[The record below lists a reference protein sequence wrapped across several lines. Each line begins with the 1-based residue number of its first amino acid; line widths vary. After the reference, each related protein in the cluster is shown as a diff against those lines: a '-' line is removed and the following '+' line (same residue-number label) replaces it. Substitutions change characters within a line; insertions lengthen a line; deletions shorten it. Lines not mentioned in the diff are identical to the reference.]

1 MKPSKGNSKR
11 AVKKTE
17 GHYMKCSLVAD
28 IMFVA
33 PGEHGPVW
41 PDEKGLCEAMDL
53 AKSNGLS
60 AIEIFDFEGRNLELL
75 AEEARKRNMEIIS
88 FCQKN
93 GKFWGD
99 PAHLDEFVQGF
110 RDSVEAAKTLGAS
123 NVVVSDDFYPTELP
137 REEVHAA
144 MVEGLKRLAPLAEQA
159 GLTVIAEPLSGKY
172 FRDAKEPF
180 DIIREVN
187 SPNIKLLYDIFHFQL
202 IAGNITKTLREN
214 IDLIGHIHGAGA
226 PDRGDLTESEL
237 DYSYILEQLSKTGYD
252 RYFGLEFFTFEN
264 RNEKVWKSANLACR
278 NRELRQQ
285 LAEYFAQHRN
295 S

>member
-1 MKPSKGNSKR
+1 
-11 AVKKTE
+11 
-17 GHYMKCSLVAD
+17 MKCSLVAD

-41 PDEKGLCEAMDL
+41 PDEKGLCKAMDL

-60 AIEIFDFEGRNLELL
+60 AIEIFDFAGRDLELL
-75 AEEARKRNMEIIS
+75 AAEAKKRDMEIIS

-99 PAHLDEFVQGF
+99 PARLDEFVQGF
-110 RDSVEAAKTLGAS
+110 SDSVEAAKKLGAS
-123 NVVVSDDFYPTELP
+123 NVIVSDDLYPTDLP
-137 REEVHAA
+137 REQVHAA
-144 MVEGLKRLAPLAEQA
+144 MVEGLKKIAPLAEQA

-172 FRDAKEPF
+172 FRDAVEPF

-187 SPNIKLLYDIFHFQL
+187 SPNVKLLYDIFHFQL

-226 PDRGDLTESEL
+226 PDRGDMTEGEL

-252 RYFGLEFFTFEN
+252 KYFGLEFFTFEN
-264 RNEKVWKSANLACR
+264 REEKVWKSAKLVRR
-278 NRELRQQ
+278 NRELRQE
-285 LAEYFAQHRN
+285 LAKYFAEHRN

>member
-1 MKPSKGNSKR
+1 
-11 AVKKTE
+11 
-17 GHYMKCSLVAD
+17 MKCSLVAD

-41 PDEKGLCEAMDL
+41 PDEKGLCDAMDL

-60 AIEIFDFEGRNLELL
+60 AIEIFDFEGRDLELL
-75 AEEARKRNMEIIS
+75 AAEAKKRDMEIIS

-99 PAHLDEFVQGF
+99 PARLDEFVRGF
-110 RDSVEAAKTLGAS
+110 CDSVEAAKKLGAS
-123 NVVVSDDFYPTELP
+123 NVIVSDDLYPADLP
-137 REEVHAA
+137 REQVHAA
-144 MVEGLKRLAPLAEQA
+144 MVEGLKRVAPLAEQA

-172 FRDAKEPF
+172 FRDAVEPF

-187 SPNIKLLYDIFHFQL
+187 SPNVKLLYDIFHFQL
-202 IAGNITKTLREN
+202 IAGNITRTLREN

-226 PDRGDLTESEL
+226 PDRGDMTEGEL
-237 DYSYILEQLSKTGYD
+237 DYSYILKQLSKTGYD
-252 RYFGLEFFTFEN
+252 KYFGLEFFTFEN
-264 RNEKVWKSANLACR
+264 REEKVWKSAKLACR

>member
-1 MKPSKGNSKR
+1 
-11 AVKKTE
+11 
-17 GHYMKCSLVAD
+17 MKCSLVAD

-41 PDEKGLCEAMDL
+41 PDEKGLCDAMDL

-60 AIEIFDFEGRNLELL
+60 AIEIFDFEGRDLELL
-75 AEEARKRNMEIIS
+75 AAEAKKRDMESIS

-99 PAHLDEFVQGF
+99 PARLDEFVRGF
-110 RDSVEAAKTLGAS
+110 CESVEAAKKLGAS
-123 NVVVSDDFYPTELP
+123 NVIVSDDLYPADLP
-137 REEVHAA
+137 REQVHAA
-144 MVEGLKRLAPLAEQA
+144 MVEGLKRVAPLAEQA

-172 FRDAKEPF
+172 FRDAVEPF

-187 SPNIKLLYDIFHFQL
+187 SPNVKLLYDIFHFQL
-202 IAGNITKTLREN
+202 IAGNITRTLREN

-226 PDRGDLTESEL
+226 PDRGDMTEGEL

-252 RYFGLEFFTFEN
+252 KYFGLEFFTFEN
-264 RNEKVWKSANLACR
+264 REEKVWKSAKLVRR

-285 LAEYFAQHRN
+285 LAEYFAAHRN

>member
-1 MKPSKGNSKR
+1 
-11 AVKKTE
+11 
-17 GHYMKCSLVAD
+17 MKCSLVAD

-41 PDEKGLCEAMDL
+41 PDEKGLCDAMDL

-60 AIEIFDFEGRNLELL
+60 AIEIFDFEGRDLELL
-75 AEEARKRNMEIIS
+75 AAEAKKRDMEIIS

-99 PAHLDEFVQGF
+99 PARLDEFVRGF
-110 RDSVEAAKTLGAS
+110 CDSVEAAKKLGAS
-123 NVVVSDDFYPTELP
+123 NVIVSDDLYPADLP
-137 REEVHAA
+137 REQVHAA
-144 MVEGLKRLAPLAEQA
+144 MIEGLKRVAPLAEQA

-172 FRDAKEPF
+172 FRDAVEPF

-187 SPNIKLLYDIFHFQL
+187 SPNVKLLYDIFHFQL
-202 IAGNITKTLREN
+202 IAGNITRTLREN

-226 PDRGDLTESEL
+226 PDRGDMTEGEL

-252 RYFGLEFFTFEN
+252 KYFGLEFFTFEN
-264 RNEKVWKSANLACR
+264 REEKVWKSAKLVRR

-285 LAEYFAQHRN
+285 LAEYFAAHRN

>member
-1 MKPSKGNSKR
+1 
-11 AVKKTE
+11 
-17 GHYMKCSLVAD
+17 MKCSLVAD

-41 PDEKGLCEAMDL
+41 PDEKGLCKAMDL

-60 AIEIFDFEGRNLELL
+60 AIEIFDFAGRDLELL
-75 AEEARKRNMEIIS
+75 AAEAKKRDMEIIS

-110 RDSVEAAKTLGAS
+110 RDSVVAAKKLGAS
-123 NVVVSDDFYPTELP
+123 NVIVSDDLYPTNLP
-137 REEVHAA
+137 REQVHAA

-172 FRDAKEPF
+172 FRDAVEPF

-187 SPNIKLLYDIFHFQL
+187 SPNVKLLYDIFHFQL

-226 PDRGDLTESEL
+226 PDRGDMTEGEL

-252 RYFGLEFFTFEN
+252 KYFGLEFFTFEN
-264 RNEKVWKSANLACR
+264 REEKVWKSAKLVR
-278 NRELRQQ
+278 QNRELRQQ
-285 LAEYFAQHRN
+285 LAEYFAEHRN

>member
-1 MKPSKGNSKR
+1 MNMNMNKEEKS
-11 AVKKTE
+11 
-17 GHYMKCSLVAD
+17 MKCSLVAD

-41 PDEKGLCEAMDL
+41 PDEKGLCDAMDL

-60 AIEIFDFEGRNLELL
+60 AIEIFDFEGRDLELL
-75 AEEARKRNMEIIS
+75 AAEAKKRDMEIIS

-99 PAHLDEFVQGF
+99 PARLDEFVRGF
-110 RDSVEAAKTLGAS
+110 CDSVEAAKKLGAS
-123 NVVVSDDFYPTELP
+123 NVIVSDDLYPADLP
-137 REEVHAA
+137 REQVHAA
-144 MVEGLKRLAPLAEQA
+144 MVEGLKRVAPLAEQA

-172 FRDAKEPF
+172 FRDAVEPF

-187 SPNIKLLYDIFHFQL
+187 SPNVKLLYDIFHFQL
-202 IAGNITKTLREN
+202 IAGNITRTLREN

-226 PDRGDLTESEL
+226 PDRGDMTEGEL

-252 RYFGLEFFTFEN
+252 KYFGLEFFTFEN
-264 RNEKVWKSANLACR
+264 REEKVWKSAKLVRR

-285 LAEYFAQHRN
+285 LAEYFAAHRN

>member
-1 MKPSKGNSKR
+1 MK
-11 AVKKTE
+11 
-17 GHYMKCSLVAD
+17 YSLVAD

-41 PDEKGLCEAMDL
+41 PDETGLCKAMDL
-53 AKSNGLS
+53 AKTNGLN
-60 AIEIFDFEGRNLELL
+60 AIEIFDFEGRDLELL
-75 AEEARKRNMEIIS
+75 AAEAKKRDMEIIS

-99 PAHLDEFVQGF
+99 PNRLDEFVQGL
-110 RDSVEAAKTLGAS
+110 RDSLDAAKKLGAP
-123 NVVVSDDFYPTELP
+123 NVIVSDDLYPTDLP

-144 MVEGLKRLAPLAEQA
+144 MVEGLKRLAPIAEEA
-159 GLTVIAEPLSGKY
+159 GVTVIAEPLSGK
-172 FRDAKEPF
+172 FFHDAKEPF

-187 SPNIKLLYDIFHFQL
+187 SPNVKLLYDIFHFQL
-202 IAGNITKTLREN
+202 IAGNITNTIREN

-226 PDRGDLTESEL
+226 PDRGDMTEGEL

-252 RYFGLEFFTFEN
+252 KYFGLEFFTFEN
-264 RNEKVWKSANLACR
+264 REEKVWKSAKLVRR

-285 LAEYFAQHRN
+285 LAEYFAAHRN

>member
-1 MKPSKGNSKR
+1 
-11 AVKKTE
+11 
-17 GHYMKCSLVAD
+17 MKCSLVAD

-41 PDEKGLCEAMDL
+41 PDEKGLCDAMDL

-60 AIEIFDFEGRNLELL
+60 AIEIFDFEGRDLELL
-75 AEEARKRNMEIIS
+75 AAEAKKRDMEIIS

-99 PAHLDEFVQGF
+99 PARLDEFVRGF
-110 RDSVEAAKTLGAS
+110 CDSVEAAKKLGAS
-123 NVVVSDDFYPTELP
+123 NVIVSDDLYPADLP
-137 REEVHAA
+137 REQVHAA
-144 MVEGLKRLAPLAEQA
+144 MVEGLKRVAPLAEQA

-172 FRDAKEPF
+172 FRDAVEPF

-187 SPNIKLLYDIFHFQL
+187 SPNVKLLYDIFHFQL
-202 IAGNITKTLREN
+202 IAGNITRTLREN

-226 PDRGDLTESEL
+226 PDRGDMTEGEL

-252 RYFGLEFFTFEN
+252 KYFGLEFFTFEN
-264 RNEKVWKSANLACR
+264 REEKVWKSAKLVRR

-285 LAEYFAQHRN
+285 LAEYFAAHRN

>member
-1 MKPSKGNSKR
+1 
-11 AVKKTE
+11 
-17 GHYMKCSLVAD
+17 MKCSLVAD

-41 PDEKGLCEAMDL
+41 PDEKGLCKAMDL

-60 AIEIFDFEGRNLELL
+60 AIEIFDFAGRDLELL
-75 AEEARKRNMEIIS
+75 AAEAKKRDMEIIS

-99 PAHLDEFVQGF
+99 PARLDEFVQGF
-110 RDSVEAAKTLGAS
+110 SDSVEAAKKLGAS
-123 NVVVSDDFYPTELP
+123 NVIVSDDLYPTDLP
-137 REEVHAA
+137 REQVHAA
-144 MVEGLKRLAPLAEQA
+144 MVEGLKKIAPLAEQA

-172 FRDAKEPF
+172 FRDAVEPF

-187 SPNIKLLYDIFHFQL
+187 SPNVKLLYDIFHFQL

-226 PDRGDLTESEL
+226 PDRGDMTEGEL

-252 RYFGLEFFTFEN
+252 KYFGLEFFTFEN
-264 RNEKVWKSANLACR
+264 REEKVWKSAKLVRR

-285 LAEYFAQHRN
+285 LAEYFAEHRN

>member
-1 MKPSKGNSKR
+1 MNMNKEEKS
-11 AVKKTE
+11 
-17 GHYMKCSLVAD
+17 MKCSLVAD

-41 PDEKGLCEAMDL
+41 PDEKGLCDAMDL

-60 AIEIFDFEGRNLELL
+60 AIEIFDFEGRDLELL
-75 AEEARKRNMEIIS
+75 AAEAKKRDMEIIS

-99 PAHLDEFVQGF
+99 PARLDEFVRGF
-110 RDSVEAAKTLGAS
+110 CDSVEAAKKLGAS
-123 NVVVSDDFYPTELP
+123 NVIVSDDLYPADLP
-137 REEVHAA
+137 REQVHAA
-144 MVEGLKRLAPLAEQA
+144 MVEGLKRVAPLAEQA

-172 FRDAKEPF
+172 FRDAVEPF

-187 SPNIKLLYDIFHFQL
+187 SPNVKLLYDIFHFQL
-202 IAGNITKTLREN
+202 IAGNITRTLREN

-226 PDRGDLTESEL
+226 PDRGDMTEGEL

-252 RYFGLEFFTFEN
+252 KYFGLEFFTFEN
-264 RNEKVWKSANLACR
+264 REEKVWKSAKLVRR

-285 LAEYFAQHRN
+285 LAEYFAAHRN

>member
-1 MKPSKGNSKR
+1 
-11 AVKKTE
+11 
-17 GHYMKCSLVAD
+17 MKCSLVAD

-41 PDEKGLCEAMDL
+41 PDEKGLCKAMDL

-60 AIEIFDFEGRNLELL
+60 AIEIFDFAGRDLELL
-75 AEEARKRNMEIIS
+75 AAEAKKRDMEIIS

-110 RDSVEAAKTLGAS
+110 RDSVVAAKKLGAS
-123 NVVVSDDFYPTELP
+123 NVIVSDDLYPTNLP
-137 REEVHAA
+137 REQVHAA

-172 FRDAKEPF
+172 FRDAVEPF

-187 SPNIKLLYDIFHFQL
+187 SPNVKLLYDIFHFQL

-226 PDRGDLTESEL
+226 PDRGDMTEGEL
-237 DYSYILEQLSKTGYD
+237 DYSYILEQLSKIGYD
-252 RYFGLEFFTFEN
+252 KYFGLEFFTFEN
-264 RNEKVWKSANLACR
+264 REEKVWKSAKLVRR

-285 LAEYFAQHRN
+285 LAEYFAEHRN

>member
-1 MKPSKGNSKR
+1 
-11 AVKKTE
+11 
-17 GHYMKCSLVAD
+17 MKCSLVAD

-53 AKSNGLS
+53 AKSNGLK

-75 AEEARKRNMEIIS
+75 AAEAKKRDMEIIS

-99 PAHLDEFVQGF
+99 PAHLDEFAQGF

-123 NVVVSDDFYPTELP
+123 NLVVSDDFYPTELP

-144 MVEGLKRLAPLAEQA
+144 MVEGLKRIAPLAEQE

-187 SPNIKLLYDIFHFQL
+187 SPNVKLLYDIFHFQQ

-214 IDLIGHIHGAGA
+214 IDLIGHIHGAGV
-226 PDRGDLTESEL
+226 PDRGDMTEGEL

-252 RYFGLEFFTFEN
+252 KYFGLEFFTFEN
-264 RNEKVWKSANLACR
+264 RNEKVWKSANLVCR
-278 NRELRQQ
+278 NQELRQQ
-285 LAEYFAQHRN
+285 LAEYFAKHRN

>member
-1 MKPSKGNSKR
+1 
-11 AVKKTE
+11 
-17 GHYMKCSLVAD
+17 MKCSLVAD

-41 PDEKGLCEAMDL
+41 PDEKGLCKAMDL

-60 AIEIFDFEGRNLELL
+60 AIEIFDFEGRDLELL
-75 AEEARKRNMEIIS
+75 AAEAKKRDMEIIS

-110 RDSVEAAKTLGAS
+110 RDSVVAAKKLGAS
-123 NVVVSDDFYPTELP
+123 NVIVSDDLYPTNLP
-137 REEVHAA
+137 REQVHAA
-144 MVEGLKRLAPLAEQA
+144 MVEGLKRVAPLAEQA

-172 FRDAKEPF
+172 FRDAVEPF

-187 SPNIKLLYDIFHFQL
+187 SPNVKLLYDIFHFQL

-226 PDRGDLTESEL
+226 PDRGDMTEGEL
-237 DYSYILEQLSKTGYD
+237 DYSYILEQLSKIGYD
-252 RYFGLEFFTFEN
+252 KYFGLEFFTFEN
-264 RNEKVWKSANLACR
+264 REEKVWKSAKLVRR

-285 LAEYFAQHRN
+285 LAEYFAEHRN

>member
-1 MKPSKGNSKR
+1 
-11 AVKKTE
+11 
-17 GHYMKCSLVAD
+17 MKCSLVAD

-75 AEEARKRNMEIIS
+75 AAEARKRNMEIIS

-110 RDSVEAAKTLGAS
+110 RDSVESAKTLGAS
-123 NVVVSDDFYPTELP
+123 NVVVSDDFCPTELP
-137 REEVHAA
+137 REEIHAA

-226 PDRGDLTESEL
+226 PDRGDLTDSEL

-252 RYFGLEFFTFEN
+252 KYFGLEFFTFEN
-264 RNEKVWKSANLACR
+264 REEKVWKSAKLVRR
-278 NRELRQQ
+278 NRELRQE
-285 LAEYFAQHRN
+285 LAKYFAEHRN

>member
-1 MKPSKGNSKR
+1 
-11 AVKKTE
+11 
-17 GHYMKCSLVAD
+17 MKCSLVAD

-41 PDEKGLCEAMDL
+41 PDEKGLCDAMDL

-60 AIEIFDFEGRNLELL
+60 AIEIFDFEGRDLELL
-75 AEEARKRNMEIIS
+75 AAEAKKRDMEIIS

-99 PAHLDEFVQGF
+99 PARLDEFVQGF
-110 RDSVEAAKTLGAS
+110 SDSVEAAKKLGAS
-123 NVVVSDDFYPTELP
+123 NVIVSDDLYPTDLP
-137 REEVHAA
+137 REQVHAA
-144 MVEGLKRLAPLAEQA
+144 MVEGLKKIAPLAEQA

-172 FRDAKEPF
+172 FRDAVEPF

-187 SPNIKLLYDIFHFQL
+187 SPNVKLLYDIFHFQL

-226 PDRGDLTESEL
+226 PDRGDMTEGEL

-252 RYFGLEFFTFEN
+252 KYFGLEFFTFEN
-264 RNEKVWKSANLACR
+264 REEKVWKSAKLVRR
-278 NRELRQQ
+278 NRELRQE
-285 LAEYFAQHRN
+285 LAKYFAEHRN

>member
-1 MKPSKGNSKR
+1 MNMNKEEKS
-11 AVKKTE
+11 
-17 GHYMKCSLVAD
+17 MKCSLVAD

-41 PDEKGLCEAMDL
+41 PDEKGLCDAMDL

-60 AIEIFDFEGRNLELL
+60 AIEIFDFEGRDLELL
-75 AEEARKRNMEIIS
+75 AAEAKKRDMEIIS

-99 PAHLDEFVQGF
+99 PARLDEFVRGF
-110 RDSVEAAKTLGAS
+110 CDSVEAAKKLGAS
-123 NVVVSDDFYPTELP
+123 NVIVSDDLYPTDLP
-137 REEVHAA
+137 REQVHAA
-144 MVEGLKRLAPLAEQA
+144 MVEGLKKLAPLAEQA

-172 FRDAKEPF
+172 FRDAVEPF

-187 SPNIKLLYDIFHFQL
+187 SPNVKLLYDIFHFQL
-202 IAGNITKTLREN
+202 IAGNITRTLREN

-226 PDRGDLTESEL
+226 PDRGDMTEGEL

-252 RYFGLEFFTFEN
+252 KYFGLEFFTFEN
-264 RNEKVWKSANLACR
+264 REEKVWKSAKLVRR

-285 LAEYFAQHRN
+285 LAEYFAAHRN

>member
-1 MKPSKGNSKR
+1 
-11 AVKKTE
+11 
-17 GHYMKCSLVAD
+17 MKCSLVAD

-41 PDEKGLCEAMDL
+41 PDEKGLCKAMDL

-60 AIEIFDFEGRNLELL
+60 AIEIFDFEGRDLELL
-75 AEEARKRNMEIIS
+75 AAEAKKRDMEIIS

-110 RDSVEAAKTLGAS
+110 CDSVEAAKKLGAS
-123 NVVVSDDFYPTELP
+123 NVIVSDDLYPTDLP
-137 REEVHAA
+137 REQVHAA
-144 MVEGLKRLAPLAEQA
+144 MVEGLKKLAPLAEQA

-172 FRDAKEPF
+172 FKDAVEPF
-180 DIIREVN
+180 DIIREVD
-187 SPNIKLLYDIFHFQL
+187 SPNVKLLYDIFHFQL
-202 IAGNITKTLREN
+202 IAGNITRTLREN

-226 PDRGDLTESEL
+226 PDRGDMTEGEL

-252 RYFGLEFFTFEN
+252 KYFGLEFFTFEN
-264 RNEKVWKSANLACR
+264 REEKVWKSAKLVRR

-285 LAEYFAQHRN
+285 LAEYFAAHRN

>member
-1 MKPSKGNSKR
+1 
-11 AVKKTE
+11 
-17 GHYMKCSLVAD
+17 MKCSLVAD

-41 PDEKGLCEAMDL
+41 PDEKGICAAMDL
-53 AKSNGLS
+53 AKSNGLTG
-60 AIEIFDFEGRNLELL
+60 IEIFDFEGRDLELL
-75 AEEARKRNMEIIS
+75 AAEAKKREMEIVS

-99 PAHLDEFVQGF
+99 PARLDAFVQGF
-110 RDSVEAAKTLGAS
+110 CDSVEAAKTLGAS
-123 NVVVSDDFYPTELP
+123 NVIVSDDHYPTDLP
-137 REEVHAA
+137 REQVHAA
-144 MVEGLKRLAPLAEQA
+144 MVEGLKKIAPLAEQA

-172 FRDAKEPF
+172 FRDAQEPF

-187 SPNIKLLYDIFHFQL
+187 SPNVKLLYDIFHFQL
-202 IAGNITKTLREN
+202 IAGNITNTLRNN

-226 PDRGDLTESEL
+226 PDRGDMTEGEL
-237 DYSYILEQLSKTGYD
+237 DYSYILDQLSRTGFD

-264 RNEKVWKSANLACR
+264 RDEKVWKSANLVRR

-285 LAEYFAQHRN
+285 LAEYFAEHRN

>member
-1 MKPSKGNSKR
+1 
-11 AVKKTE
+11 
-17 GHYMKCSLVAD
+17 MKCSLVAD

-41 PDEKGLCEAMDL
+41 PDEKGLCKAMDL

-60 AIEIFDFEGRNLELL
+60 AIEIFDFAGRDLELL
-75 AEEARKRNMEIIS
+75 AAEAKKRDMEIIS

-99 PAHLDEFVQGF
+99 PARLDEFVQGF
-110 RDSVEAAKTLGAS
+110 SDSVEAAKKLGAS
-123 NVVVSDDFYPTELP
+123 NVIVSDDLYPTDLP
-137 REEVHAA
+137 REQVHAA
-144 MVEGLKRLAPLAEQA
+144 MVEGLKKIAPLAEQA
-159 GLTVIAEPLSGKY
+159 GLTVIAEPLRGKY
-172 FRDAKEPF
+172 FRDAVEPF

-187 SPNIKLLYDIFHFQL
+187 SPNVKLLYDIFHFQL

-226 PDRGDLTESEL
+226 PDRGDMTEGEL

-252 RYFGLEFFTFEN
+252 KYFGLEFFTFEN
-264 RNEKVWKSANLACR
+264 REEKVWKSAKLVRR

-285 LAEYFAQHRN
+285 LAEYFAEHRN

>member
-1 MKPSKGNSKR
+1 
-11 AVKKTE
+11 
-17 GHYMKCSLVAD
+17 MKCSLVAD

-41 PDEKGLCEAMDL
+41 PDEKGLCDAMDL

-60 AIEIFDFEGRNLELL
+60 AIEIFDFEGRDLELL
-75 AEEARKRNMEIIS
+75 AAEAKKRDMEIIS

-99 PAHLDEFVQGF
+99 PARLDEFVRGF
-110 RDSVEAAKTLGAS
+110 CDSVEAAKKLGAS
-123 NVVVSDDFYPTELP
+123 NVIVSDDLYPTDLP
-137 REEVHAA
+137 GEQVHAA

-172 FRDAKEPF
+172 FRDAVEPF

-187 SPNIKLLYDIFHFQL
+187 SPNVKLLYDIFHFQL

-226 PDRGDLTESEL
+226 PDRGDMTEGEL

-252 RYFGLEFFTFEN
+252 KYFGLEFFTFEN
-264 RNEKVWKSANLACR
+264 REEKVWKSAKLVRR

-285 LAEYFAQHRN
+285 LAEYFAAHRN

>member
-1 MKPSKGNSKR
+1 
-11 AVKKTE
+11 
-17 GHYMKCSLVAD
+17 MKCSLVAD

-41 PDEKGLCEAMDL
+41 PDEKGLCDAMDL

-60 AIEIFDFEGRNLELL
+60 AIEIFDFEGRDLELL
-75 AEEARKRNMEIIS
+75 AAEAKKRDMEIIS

-99 PAHLDEFVQGF
+99 PARLDEFVQGF
-110 RDSVEAAKTLGAS
+110 SDSVEAAKKLGAS
-123 NVVVSDDFYPTELP
+123 NVIVSDDLYPTDLP
-137 REEVHAA
+137 REQVHAA
-144 MVEGLKRLAPLAEQA
+144 MVEGLKKIAPLAEQA

-172 FRDAKEPF
+172 FRDAVEPF

-187 SPNIKLLYDIFHFQL
+187 SPNVKLLYDIFHFQL

-226 PDRGDLTESEL
+226 PDRGDMTEGEL

-252 RYFGLEFFTFEN
+252 KYFGLEFFTFEN
-264 RNEKVWKSANLACR
+264 REEKVWKSAKLVRR

-285 LAEYFAQHRN
+285 LAEYFVTHRN

>member
-1 MKPSKGNSKR
+1 
-11 AVKKTE
+11 
-17 GHYMKCSLVAD
+17 MKCSLVAD

-41 PDEKGLCEAMDL
+41 PDEKGLCKAMDL

-60 AIEIFDFEGRNLELL
+60 AIEIFDFAGRDLELL
-75 AEEARKRNMEIIS
+75 AVEAKKRDMEIIS

-110 RDSVEAAKTLGAS
+110 RDSVVAAKKLGAS
-123 NVVVSDDFYPTELP
+123 NVIVSDELYPTNLP
-137 REEVHAA
+137 REQVHAA

-172 FRDAKEPF
+172 FRDAVEPF

-187 SPNIKLLYDIFHFQL
+187 SPNVKLLYDIFHFQL

-226 PDRGDLTESEL
+226 PDRGDMTEGEL

-252 RYFGLEFFTFEN
+252 KYFGLEFFTFEN
-264 RNEKVWKSANLACR
+264 REEKVWKSAKLVRR

-285 LAEYFAQHRN
+285 LAEYFAEHRN

>member
-1 MKPSKGNSKR
+1 MNMNKEEKS
-11 AVKKTE
+11 
-17 GHYMKCSLVAD
+17 MKCSLVAD

-41 PDEKGLCEAMDL
+41 PDEKGLCDAMDL

-60 AIEIFDFEGRNLELL
+60 AIEIFDFEGRDLELL
-75 AEEARKRNMEIIS
+75 AAEAKKRDMEIIS

-99 PAHLDEFVQGF
+99 PARLDEFVRGF
-110 RDSVEAAKTLGAS
+110 CDSVEAAKKLGAS
-123 NVVVSDDFYPTELP
+123 NVIVSDDLYPADLP
-137 REEVHAA
+137 REQVHAA

-172 FRDAKEPF
+172 FRDAVEPF

-187 SPNIKLLYDIFHFQL
+187 SPNVKLLYDIFHFQL
-202 IAGNITKTLREN
+202 IAGNITRTLREN

-226 PDRGDLTESEL
+226 PDRGDMTEGEL

-252 RYFGLEFFTFEN
+252 KYFGLEFFTFEN
-264 RNEKVWKSANLACR
+264 REEKVWKSAKLVRR

-285 LAEYFAQHRN
+285 LAEYFAAHRN

>member
-1 MKPSKGNSKR
+1 
-11 AVKKTE
+11 
-17 GHYMKCSLVAD
+17 MKCSLVAD

-41 PDEKGLCEAMDL
+41 PDEKGLCDAMDL

-60 AIEIFDFEGRNLELL
+60 AIEIFDFEGRDLELL
-75 AEEARKRNMEIIS
+75 AAEAKKRDMEIIS

-99 PAHLDEFVQGF
+99 PARLDEFVRGF
-110 RDSVEAAKTLGAS
+110 CDSVEAAKKLGAS
-123 NVVVSDDFYPTELP
+123 NVIVSDDLYPTDLP
-137 REEVHAA
+137 REQVHAA
-144 MVEGLKRLAPLAEQA
+144 MVEGLKKLAPLAEQA

-172 FRDAKEPF
+172 FRDAVEPF

-187 SPNIKLLYDIFHFQL
+187 SPNVKLLYDIFHFQL
-202 IAGNITKTLREN
+202 IAGNITRTLREN

-226 PDRGDLTESEL
+226 PDRGDMTEGEL

-252 RYFGLEFFTFEN
+252 KYFGLEFFTFEN
-264 RNEKVWKSANLACR
+264 REEKVWKSAKLVRR

-285 LAEYFAQHRN
+285 LAEYFAAHRN